1 MNYLLYRLELS
12 SFARER
18 AQGMVEYGLIL
29 VLVAIACIAG
39 LLILGPKLSSGF
51 STIASSV

>member
-1 MNYLLYRLELS
+1 MNDLMHRVNLRA
-12 SFARER
+12 FARER

-51 STIASSV
+51 STISSSV